1 MSDRKEAG
9 DETRTCIRLVLYR
22 KEHVFIWF
30 FLREILMAK
39 EIKEVLGF
47 FFLLNILCVV
57 SLTRKTK
64 PENYILIKD
73 LTVIIF

>member
-22 KEHVFIWF
+22 EEHVFIWF

-39 EIKEVLGF
+39 DIKVLGF

-64 PENYILIKD
+64 PEIYILIKD